1 MSGQI
6 WAVGHGLLTW
16 SRGKNM
22 DLNSV
27 QLLTNCINLEP
38 SLTFEGQDA
47 CRLHLHL
54 GIQMRQVLISTMQ
67 GRHEESP
74 STSSPAPLHSPKYPR
89 LTPLA
94 LPSAWKALLHSGL
107 KNCLCC
113 SCQEHSLSPLVHP
126 LGAGDH
132 RAHSSHQEM
141 TVDYWAL
148 DAAARFK
155 SSLWF

>member
-1 MSGQI
+1 M
-6 WAVGHGLLTW
+6 GHGLLTW

-27 QLLTNCINLEP
+27 QLLTNCMNLEP
-38 SLTFEGQDA
+38 SLTLQGQDA
-47 CRLHLHL
+47 CHLYPHL
-54 GIQMRQVLISTMQ
+54 GIQMRQILISTLQ
-67 GRHEESP
+67 GGHEESP
-74 STSSPAPLHSPKYPR
+74 PTSCPAPLRSPRHPH

-94 LPSAWKALLHSGL
+94 LPSARKALLHSGL

-113 SCQEHSLSPLVHP
+113 SYQEHSLNPLVHP

-132 RAHSSHQEM
+132 KAHSSHPEM
-141 TVDYWAL
+141 TVAYWAL
-148 DAAARFK
+148 DTAARFK